1 MNCGPV
7 VWHIFKTF
15 QDRLEQEY
23 SRISRNVLDMCQT
36 TGPQFMS
43 PSPHRLMFLQKKS
56 FDWKLRPCLLTIC
69 NVTSGPALSCWG
81 SFYRHTSKQFAFSKF
96 PSEYHKQAKMTRYI
110 HTMALTL
117 SETRDGPRL
126 DADGDADHH
135 LHQGCRAADV
145 GGDFDDNRHDHQ
157 RRNIVR
163 LDDAIRA
170 CRRNLHSFQ

>member
-1 MNCGPV
+1 M
-7 VWHIFKTF
+7 
-15 QDRLEQEY
+15 
-23 SRISRNVLDMCQT
+23 
-36 TGPQFMS
+36 
-43 PSPHRLMFLQKKS
+43 
-56 FDWKLRPCLLTIC
+56 
-69 NVTSGPALSCWG
+69 TSGPALSCG
-81 SFYRHTSKQFAFSKF
+81 DLFTDTQVNNLLPAKF
-96 PSEYHKQAKMTRYI
+96 PQNITHKQTNKNDTI
-110 HTMALTL
+110 HTYNGIDSIFN

-145 GGDFDDNRHDHQ
+145 GGDVDDNRHDHQ